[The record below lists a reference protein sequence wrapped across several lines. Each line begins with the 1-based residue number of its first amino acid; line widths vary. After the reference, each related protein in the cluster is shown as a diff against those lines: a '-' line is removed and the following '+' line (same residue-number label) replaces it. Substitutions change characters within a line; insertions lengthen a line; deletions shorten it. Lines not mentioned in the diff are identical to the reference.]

1 VSPALHSFPKDARRL
16 FATRGLRGFADG
28 LVSVLLA
35 SHLSNLGYSPT
46 EIGAIV
52 TGTLLGSAA
61 LTLAVGLL
69 GARLPRRVVLLGASA
84 MMLATGVGFFALT
97 GFWPILV
104 VAAIGT
110 LNPSAGDVSVFLPV
124 EQAALSE
131 TAPALGRTST
141 FARYNLSGS
150 LAGALGALAS
160 AAPAAIALRL
170 HTDAI
175 SAPRWAFLVYSGI
188 AAAIASL
195 YLGLSPAI
203 ETRADAPARPL
214 AKSRSVVIHLSL
226 LFCLD
231 ALGGGFVVQSLLALW
246 LFRRF
251 DLSLETAGAVFFG
264 MSILAAFSQ
273 LFAAPIAARVGLIR
287 TMVFTHLPANAFL
300 VLAGLMP
307 NATLAVVFLLLRM
320 SLASM
325 DVPARQSYVMSVV
338 PPEERA
344 AAASVTNVPRSLAAA
359 TTPFLAG
366 LLMQHSTFGWPLVL
380 GGLCKILYDVLLFIQ
395 FRARRSEDE
404 LGIHARA
411 DIGG

>member
-1 VSPALHSFPKDARRL
+1 VSQAPLSSPPDARRL
-16 FATRGLRGFADG
+16 FATRGFRGFADG

-69 GARLPRRVVLLGASA
+69 GARLPRRTVLLGASA
-84 MMLATGVGFFALT
+84 VMLATGVGFFAFI
-97 GFWPILV
+97 GFWPVLA
-104 VAAIGT
+104 VAVIGT
-110 LNPSAGDVSVFLPV
+110 LNPSSGDVSVFLPV
-124 EQAALSE
+124 EQAVLSE
-131 TAPALGRTST
+131 VVPPLGRTWA

-160 AAPAAIALRL
+160 AAPAAIALRMRA
-170 HTDAI
+170 DPA
-175 SAPRWAFLVYSGI
+175 SAPRWAFLVYSAI
-188 AAAIASL
+188 AAVIASL

-214 AKSRSVVIHLSL
+214 AKSRAVVLRLSL

-251 DLSLETAGAVFFG
+251 DMSLASAGAVFFG

-273 LFAAPIAARVGLIR
+273 LLAAPLAGRFGLIR

-300 VLAGLMP
+300 VLAALMP
-307 NATLAVVFLLLRM
+307 NATLAVLFLLLRM

-325 DVPARQSYVMSVV
+325 DVPARQTYVMSVV

-366 LLMQHSTFGWPLVL
+366 MLLERSTFGWPLVF
-380 GGLCKILYDVLLFIQ
+380 GGLAKILYDVLL
-395 FRARRSEDE
+395 
-404 LGIHARA
+404 LIHVR
-411 DIGG
+411 DIRG

>member
-1 VSPALHSFPKDARRL
+1 VSQAPLPFAADARRL

-35 SHLSNLGYSPT
+35 SHLSHLGYSPT

-69 GARLPRRVVLLGASA
+69 GAKLRRRTVLFCASA
-84 MMLATGVGFFALT
+84 LMLATGVGFFALT
-97 GFWPILV
+97 GFWPVLAVAV
-104 VAAIGT
+104 VGT

-124 EQAALSE
+124 EQAVLSE
-131 TAPALGRTST
+131 AVAPLARTSA

-160 AAPAAIALRL
+160 AAPAAIALRMQA
-170 HTDAI
+170 DPA
-175 SAPRWAFLVYSGI
+175 SAPRWAFLLYSAI
-188 AAAIASL
+188 AAVIAAF
-195 YLGLSPAI
+195 YLGLSPAV
-203 ETRADAPARPL
+203 EAHAGAPARPL
-214 AKSRSVVIHLSL
+214 AKSRRVVVRLSL

-231 ALGGGFVVQSLLALW
+231 SLGGGFVVQSLLALW

-251 DLSLETAGAVFFG
+251 DLSLATAGAVFFG

-273 LFAAPIAARVGLIR
+273 LLAAPLAARFGLIP

-300 VLAGLMP
+300 VTAALMP

-366 LLMQHSTFGWPLVL
+366 LLLEHSTFGWPLVL
-380 GGLCKILYDVLLFIQ
+380 GGLSKILYDVLLLVQ
-395 FRARRSEDE
+395 FRARKLEAE
-404 LGIHARA
+404 LGIHASA
-411 DIGG
+411 GG